1 MNLYLKPNLL
11 ITLNKTML
19 KIRLKRNGRKKQAI
33 YRIIV
38 IDSRKRRD
46 GKAIEEVGFYDPLS
60 KITKLHTEKIE
71 QRVRQGAQLS
81 NTVKNLIKKAQSKG

>member
-1 MNLYLKPNLL
+1 
-11 ITLNKTML
+11 ML

-46 GKAIEEVGFYDPLS
+46 GRAIEEVGFYNPLTKS
-60 KITKLHTEKIE
+60 KKIYLDKIE
-71 QRVRQGAQLS
+71 NRIRQGAQPT
-81 NTVKNLIKKAQSKG
+81 NTVKNIIKKIKTQG